1 MEVFKIDNMQGG
13 WYAGNLSP
21 VAFSTSDFE
30 VCYKKHIQGE
40 DWPKHYHKE
49 ADEINFL
56 RSGKMIIQGT
66 ELVAGD
72 IFILRKG
79 EVADPVFLEDC
90 EVFIVKTP
98 SVPGDKFIVK

>member
-1 MEVFKIDNMQGG
+1 MEVFKIDDMKGG
-13 WYAGNLSP
+13 WYAGNFSP
-21 VAFSTSDFE
+21 SAFTTSDFE
-30 VCYKKHIQGE
+30 VCYKKHFRGE
-40 DWPKHYHKE
+40 EWPKHYHKE

-66 ELVAGD
+66 ELNAGD

-79 EVADPVFLEDC
+79 EIADPVFIEDC

-98 SVPGDKFIVK
+98 SVMGDKFIVE